1 MSVLAWAFG
10 GVGGAVVV
18 AAAGW
23 FIFDRRSDPAKQS
36 QKSGNSS
43 TNIQAGRDLNIRDID
58 RQP

>member
-23 FIFDRRSDPAKQS
+23 FIFDRRNSDAKQS
-36 QKSGNSS
+36 QRSGSNSR
-43 TNIQAGRDLNIRDID
+43 NYQAGRDLSIRDIEEK
-58 RQP
+58 P